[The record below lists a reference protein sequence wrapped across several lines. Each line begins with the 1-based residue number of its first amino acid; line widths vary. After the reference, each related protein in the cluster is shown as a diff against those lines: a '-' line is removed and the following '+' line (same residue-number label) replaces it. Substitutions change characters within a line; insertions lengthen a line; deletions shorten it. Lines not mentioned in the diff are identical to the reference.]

1 LREQPPVPFAD
12 EESGSLLMPPG
23 PLVFYGYAVN
33 PRSVSSDLN
42 AEEGKMK
49 TTVEILTQVSSFVPT
64 TGLVLNMSRYMEVYT
79 SRPMLFRSE
88 IATPV
93 MEQQLRQ
100 AA

>member
-1 LREQPPVPFAD
+1 LREQPAVPFDD
-12 EESGSLLMPPG
+12 EESGSLLMSPA

-33 PRSVSSDLN
+33 PRSVNPELN
-42 AEEGKMK
+42 AGEGKMK
-49 TTVEILTQVSSFVPT
+49 TTIEILTQVSGFVPT
-64 TGLVLNMSRYMEVYT
+64 TGLVFTMSRYMGVYT

>member
-1 LREQPPVPFAD
+1 
-12 EESGSLLMPPG
+12 
-23 PLVFYGYAVN
+23 
-33 PRSVSSDLN
+33 
-42 AEEGKMK
+42 MK
-49 TTVEILTQVSSFVPT
+49 APIEILTQVSGFVPT
-64 TGLVLNMSRYMEVYT
+64 TGLVFTMSRCMGVYT

>member
-1 LREQPPVPFAD
+1 
-12 EESGSLLMPPG
+12 
-23 PLVFYGYAVN
+23 
-33 PRSVSSDLN
+33 
-42 AEEGKMK
+42 MK
-49 TTVEILTQVSSFVPT
+49 TTIEILTQVSSFVLT
-64 TGLVLNMSRYMEVYT
+64 TGLVLNMSRYMGVYT

>member
-1 LREQPPVPFAD
+1 
-12 EESGSLLMPPG
+12 
-23 PLVFYGYAVN
+23 
-33 PRSVSSDLN
+33 
-42 AEEGKMK
+42 MK
-49 TTVEILTQVSSFVPT
+49 TTIEILTQVSGFVLT
-64 TGLVLNMSRYMEVYT
+64 TGLVFTMSRYMGVYT